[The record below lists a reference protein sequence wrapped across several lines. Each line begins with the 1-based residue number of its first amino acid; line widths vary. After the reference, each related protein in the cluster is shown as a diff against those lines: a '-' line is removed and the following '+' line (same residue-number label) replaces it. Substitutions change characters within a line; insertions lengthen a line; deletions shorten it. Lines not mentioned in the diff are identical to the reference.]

1 MDETKNKKVFFRLSK
16 RGKHLYGYI
25 PAGGAE
31 EGDVVII
38 PVSTTKVGEQTFP
51 GVIAVI
57 KGQSYFTG
65 ASILAKDEEEE
76 EE

>member
-1 MDETKNKKVFFRLSK
+1 MDETKNKKAFFRLSK
-16 RGKHLYGYI
+16 QGKHLYGYI

-38 PVSTTKVGEQTFP
+38 PVSTTKVGEHTYP

-57 KGQSYFTG
+57 KGEKEFTG

-76 EE
+76 KE